1 MDIAPGPQVRSRGHA
16 GLAVPMRQRAHWAV
30 LQRVTPSSLT
40 AACAG
45 EPPVTAAHVQSVR
58 EGEKNIFG
66 IRCKGFC
73 QRK

>member
-1 MDIAPGPQVRSRGHA
+1 MHVAPGPQIRSRRHA

-45 EPPVTAAHVQSVR
+45 EPSVTAKHIQSER
-58 EGEKNIFG
+58 IHKI
-66 IRCKGFC
+66 
-73 QRK
+73 